1 MFINFYRIIL
11 NQSII
16 MNVYKKMKKKKKIQ
30 SDVYG
35 DEVEIEEE
43 KDDLDEIIGENSES
57 EELNEEDREELY
69 R

>member
-1 MFINFYRIIL
+1 
-11 NQSII
+11 

-57 EELNEEDREELY
+57 EELNEEDSEELY